1 MEIIQEDIMAN
12 GGGKNRMNT
21 VDKIVNEI
29 SQNLANAI
37 VEASKYKVLY
47 EESQEKL
54 AEAQAQLEQAQIK
67 LNKVNQVLEADE
79 ALKDLFDEAAQKL
92 EKE

>member
-1 MEIIQEDIMAN
+1 
-12 GGGKNRMNT
+12 MNT

-29 SQNLANAI
+29 SQKLTTSI
-37 VEASKYKVLY
+37 VDTTYYKVLY
-47 EESQEKL
+47 DESQEKL
-54 AEAQAQLEQAQIK
+54 AEAQAQFEQAQIK

-79 ALKDLFDEAAQKL
+79 TLKDLFDKVAHKL

>member
-1 MEIIQEDIMAN
+1 MAN

-37 VEASKYKVLY
+37 VDTTYYKVLY
-47 EESQEKL
+47 DESQEKL
-54 AEAQAQLEQAQIK
+54 AEAQAQFEQAQIK

-79 ALKDLFDEAAQKL
+79 ALKDLFDEVAQKL

>member
-1 MEIIQEDIMAN
+1 MH
-12 GGGKNRMNT
+12 T
-21 VDKIVNEI
+21 VDKIVNVI
-29 SQNLANAI
+29 SQKLATSI
-37 VEASKYKVLY
+37 VDTTYYKVLY
-47 EESQEKL
+47 DESQEKL
-54 AEAQAQLEQAQIK
+54 AETQAQLEQAQIK

>member
-1 MEIIQEDIMAN
+1 
-12 GGGKNRMNT
+12 MNT
-21 VDKIVNEI
+21 VDKIVSEI
-29 SQNLANAI
+29 AQKLTTSI
-37 VEASKYKVLY
+37 VDTTYYKVLY
-47 EESQEKL
+47 DESQEKL
-54 AEAQAQLEQAQIK
+54 AEAQAQFEQAQIK

>member
-1 MEIIQEDIMAN
+1 
-12 GGGKNRMNT
+12 MNT

-29 SQNLANAI
+29 SQKLANSI
-37 VEASKYKVLY
+37 VEATNYKVLY

-54 AEAQAQLEQAQIK
+54 AEAQAQLEQAQTR
-67 LNKVNQVLEADE
+67 LNEVSQTLEADE
-79 ALKDLFDEAAQKL
+79 ALKELFDEVAQKL

>member
-1 MEIIQEDIMAN
+1 
-12 GGGKNRMNT
+12 MNI

-29 SQNLANAI
+29 SQKLATSI
-37 VEASKYKVLY
+37 VDTTYYKVLY
-47 EESQEKL
+47 DESQEKL
-54 AEAQAQLEQAQIK
+54 AEAQAQFEQAQIK

>member
-1 MEIIQEDIMAN
+1 
-12 GGGKNRMNT
+12 MNT

-67 LNKVNQVLEADE
+67 LNKVNQVLDSDQ
-79 ALKDLFDEAAQKL
+79 ALKDLFDEASQKL
-92 EKE
+92 EKEQ

>member
-1 MEIIQEDIMAN
+1 
-12 GGGKNRMNT
+12 MNT

-29 SQNLANAI
+29 SQNLASSI
-37 VEASKYKVLY
+37 VDTTYYKVLY

-54 AEAQAQLEQAQIK
+54 TEVQAQLEQAQAR
-67 LNKVNQVLEADE
+67 LNEVSQTLEADE
-79 ALKDLFDEAAQKL
+79 ALKELFDEVAQKL

>member
-1 MEIIQEDIMAN
+1 MAN
-12 GGGKNRMNT
+12 GGDKNKMNT

-29 SQNLANAI
+29 SQKLATSI
-37 VEASKYKVLY
+37 VDTTYYKVLY

-54 AEAQAQLEQAQIK
+54 AEAQAQFEQAQIK

>member
-1 MEIIQEDIMAN
+1 
-12 GGGKNRMNT
+12 MNT
-21 VDKIVNEI
+21 VDKIVDEI
-29 SQNLANAI
+29 SQKLATAI
-37 VEASKYKVLY
+37 VDTTYYKVLY
-47 EESQEKL
+47 DESQEKL
-54 AEAQAQLEQAQIK
+54 AEAQAQLEQEQIK

>member
-1 MEIIQEDIMAN
+1 
-12 GGGKNRMNT
+12 MNT
-21 VDKIVNEI
+21 VGKIVNEI
-29 SQNLANAI
+29 SQKLANSI
-37 VEASKYKVLY
+37 VEAANYKVLY